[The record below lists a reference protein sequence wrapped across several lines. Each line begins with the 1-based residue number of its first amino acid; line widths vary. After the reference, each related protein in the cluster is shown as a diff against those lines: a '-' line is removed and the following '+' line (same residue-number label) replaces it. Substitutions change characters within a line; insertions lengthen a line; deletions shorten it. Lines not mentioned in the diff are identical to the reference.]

1 MGTIIATS
9 IILIWF
15 GHLLYVLNSQIIDP
29 TSFSMWLH
37 ILFQAWI
44 STGLFI
50 TAHDAMHGTVARN
63 KMLNT
68 AFGFIT
74 TFMYAGMSYPRLL
87 KNHIL
92 HHKFPATAD
101 DPDYNATNQNFFVW
115 WFRFMLRYLTI
126 WQMLIMAI
134 LFNIML
140 IWFSEWQ
147 LLLFWVL
154 PLFMST
160 FQLFYFGTYLP
171 HRTPHTADMGKHRS
185 RSLSKNHFAAFVSCY
200 FFGYHAEHHNLPH
213 VAWWLLYRSK

>member
-1 MGTIIATS
+1 MGILIAITIIFAW
-9 IILIWF
+9 L
-15 GHLLYVLNSQIIDP
+15 GHLLYVLNNQTIDP
-29 TSFSMWLH
+29 TSITMWFH

-50 TAHDAMHGTVARN
+50 TAHDAMHSTVAHN
-63 KMLNT
+63 KKLNN
-68 AFGFIT
+68 ALGHIT
-74 TFMYAGMSYPRLL
+74 TFMYAGMSYKRLL

-92 HHKFPATAD
+92 HHKFPGTAD
-101 DPDYNATNQNFFVW
+101 DPDYNVSNQNFFVW

-134 LFNIML
+134 LFNVML

-154 PLFMST
+154 PLFLST

-171 HRTPHTADMGKHRS
+171 HRTPHTEAMGVHRA
-185 RSLSKNHFAAFVSCY
+185 RTLSKNHFIAFVSCY
-200 FFGYHAEHHNLPH
+200 FFGYHAEHHKLPH
-213 VAWWLLYRSK
+213 VPWWLLYGTK